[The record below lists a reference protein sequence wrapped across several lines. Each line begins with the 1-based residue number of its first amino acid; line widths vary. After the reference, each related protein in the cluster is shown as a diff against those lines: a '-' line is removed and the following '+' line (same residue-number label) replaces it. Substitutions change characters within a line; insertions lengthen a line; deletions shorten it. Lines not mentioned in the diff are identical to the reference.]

1 MIQIVVKWLQL
12 ILLLNAAVVFV
23 MFAVQA
29 RIRRTTR
36 DSREI
41 APVPKEVMAT

>member
-1 MIQIVVKWLQL
+1 MIKIVVKWLQL
-12 ILLLNAAVVFV
+12 ILLLNAVVVFV
-23 MFAVQA
+23 MFALQA

-41 APVPKEVMAT
+41 APVSKEAVAI